1 MFWLFA
7 SVSLLISFS
16 VIFWVGL
23 YNQETQAR
31 QALGLCIPSLLRNC
45 CSQGEVP
52 WEANCGTVTGLCQE
66 RRRPQVHNWW
76 EEKKAGVS
84 GGNHHG
90 GISQFYKSSEGKR
103 MFQSDP
109 EFGQETWMFLAPS
122 GTCRPIWELPWEG
135 SVALG
140 KAVAFSWGAGTW
152 QFNLPRNWGEKYF
165 CLASRTYECTH
176 TAPEGG
182 DDRGS
187 RGTLGLWANTISIE
201 VGRGRT

>member
-1 MFWLFA
+1 M
-7 SVSLLISFS
+7 
-16 VIFWVGL
+16 GL
-23 YNQETQAR
+23 YKQETQAR

-52 WEANCGTVTGLCQE
+52 WEANCGAVTGLCRE

-109 EFGQETWMFLAPS
+109 EFGQETWVFLAPS
-122 GTCRPIWELPWEG
+122 GTCRPIWGLPWEG

-152 QFNLPRNWGEKYF
+152 QFNLPRNWGKSAFVLQVGHMSAHILHLKEEM
-165 CLASRTYECTH
+165 TED
-176 TAPEGG
+176 PEGPWVCG
-182 DDRGS
+182 V
-187 RGTLGLWANTISIE
+187 NTISIE